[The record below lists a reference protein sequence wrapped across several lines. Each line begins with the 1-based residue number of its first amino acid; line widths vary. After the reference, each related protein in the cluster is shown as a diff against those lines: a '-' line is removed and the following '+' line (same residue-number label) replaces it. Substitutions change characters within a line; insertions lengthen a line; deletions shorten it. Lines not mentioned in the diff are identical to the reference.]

1 MLNIALAIQNTLYQ
15 NRSTKLQQTAQ
26 YNYIQHIN
34 DVSHIND
41 IIWLCKMDGAISI
54 QFDRIKVLLKQY
66 SAYLSKLKLNFKIDQ
81 PCFWLPTNIAPKY
94 SLRELAD
101 EMDQLDASIKS
112 EIYSCH
118 KKIYRRYRRRN
129 NRVRAHSY

>member
-34 DVSHIND
+34 DVSH
-41 IIWLCKMDGAISI
+41 SI